1 MKGLAQKKSWEDSI
15 MAELQLKVA
24 KNTDDGIFG
33 KALSNLNR
41 VLYSSGGGFYNII
54 INAKRSSVIKSFSS
68 YKNISSIADE
78 NKRNQVT
85 NKYEKTYENYI
96 NALEKYLLEIV
107 YNRVQKKVASLS
119 ENKLLSVYY
128 KINALKGNEYV
139 EYKNRRQILLLD
151 MDWATVLSGKNE
163 AFTKKYKEFYIY
175 NMEQLYKA
183 NMRHYAVLLT
193 GAKVGES
200 DDKYNKI
207 YALIEDYIKNVLPY
221 VDDIVDKDKII
232 EAYKNLVASIDVYS
246 KKKSD
251 EIKRNK
257 VLLEIS
263 RELFAYSLPMIA
275 AEQCFMDLIEKAR
288 IAIENSFIDAEQ
300 FEVYQLLL
308 DLLES
313 YHENILDKKVYW
325 DTQTERE
332 EFQKLRDEFVECKK
346 LERIDF
352 EEYKRRRE
360 IIFVCSELKRMK
372 TTKKKYEKLKTYYVD
387 RMKQL
392 HGLRELKNHT
402 KKWTGRWK
410 TRRRTIG
417 D

>member
-1 MKGLAQKKSWEDSI
+1 

-24 KNTDDGIFG
+24 RNTDDGIFG

-54 INAKRSSVIKSFSS
+54 INAKRSSAVKAFST
-68 YKNISSIADE
+68 YQNISSIADE

-85 NKYEKTYENYI
+85 NKYEKVYENYI

-128 KINALKGNEYV
+128 EINALKGNEYV

-151 MDWATVLSGKNE
+151 MDWATVLSSKNE

-193 GAKVGES
+193 GAKVGEN

-207 YALIEDYIKNVLPY
+207 YALIENYIKNVLPY
-221 VDDIVDKDKII
+221 VDDITDKDKII

-275 AEQCFMDLIEKAR
+275 AEQCFMDLIEKSR

-332 EFQKLRDEFVECKK
+332 EFQKLRDEFAECKK

-360 IIFVCSELKRMK
+360 IILVCSELKNMK
-372 TTKKKYEKLKTYYVD
+372 KANKKYEKLKAYYVD

-402 KKWTGRWK
+402 KKWTGTWK
-410 TRRRTIG
+410 TRRRRIG

>member
-1 MKGLAQKKSWEDSI
+1 

-24 KNTDDGIFG
+24 RNTDDGIFG

-54 INAKRSSVIKSFSS
+54 INAKRSSAIKAFST
-68 YKNISSIADE
+68 YQNISSIADE

-85 NKYEKTYENYI
+85 NKYEKVYENYI

-128 KINALKGNEYV
+128 EINALKGNEYV

-151 MDWATVLSGKNE
+151 MDWATVLSSKNE

-193 GAKVGES
+193 GAKVGEN

-221 VDDIVDKDKII
+221 GDDITDKDKII

-275 AEQCFMDLIEKAR
+275 AEQCFMDLIEKSR

-332 EFQKLRDEFVECKK
+332 EFQKLRDEFAECKK

-360 IIFVCSELKRMK
+360 IILVCSELKNMK
-372 TTKKKYEKLKTYYVD
+372 KANKKYEKLKTYYVD

-402 KKWTGRWK
+402 KKWTGTWK
-410 TRRRTIG
+410 TRRRRIG

>member
-1 MKGLAQKKSWEDSI
+1 

>member
-1 MKGLAQKKSWEDSI
+1 
-15 MAELQLKVA
+15 
-24 KNTDDGIFG
+24 
-33 KALSNLNR
+33 
-41 VLYSSGGGFYNII
+41 
-54 INAKRSSVIKSFSS
+54 
-68 YKNISSIADE
+68 
-78 NKRNQVT
+78 
-85 NKYEKTYENYI
+85 
-96 NALEKYLLEIV
+96 
-107 YNRVQKKVASLS
+107 
-119 ENKLLSVYY
+119 
-128 KINALKGNEYV
+128 
-139 EYKNRRQILLLD
+139 
-151 MDWATVLSGKNE
+151 
-163 AFTKKYKEFYIY
+163 
-175 NMEQLYKA
+175 
-183 NMRHYAVLLT
+183 MRHYAVLLT

-246 KKKSD
+246 KKISD

-360 IIFVCSELKRMK
+360 KIFVCSELKRMK
-372 TTKKKYEKLKTYYVD
+372 TTKKKYEKLKTDYVD

>member
-1 MKGLAQKKSWEDSI
+1 

-128 KINALKGNEYV
+128 EINALKGNEYV

-232 EAYKNLVASIDVYS
+232 EAYKNLVASINVYS

>member
-1 MKGLAQKKSWEDSI
+1 

-128 KINALKGNEYV
+128 EINALKGNEYV

>member
-1 MKGLAQKKSWEDSI
+1 

-128 KINALKGNEYV
+128 EINALKGNEYV

-372 TTKKKYEKLKTYYVD
+372 TIKKKYEKLKTYYVD

>member
-128 KINALKGNEYV
+128 EINALKGNEYV

>member
-1 MKGLAQKKSWEDSI
+1 

-54 INAKRSSVIKSFSS
+54 INAKRNSVIKSFSS

-128 KINALKGNEYV
+128 EINALKGNEYV

-221 VDDIVDKDKII
+221 VDDIADKDKII

-332 EFQKLRDEFVECKK
+332 EFQKLRDEFAECKK

-360 IIFVCSELKRMK
+360 IIFVCSELKKMK

-410 TRRRTIG
+410 TRRRTVG

>member
-1 MKGLAQKKSWEDSI
+1 

-128 KINALKGNEYV
+128 EINALKGNEYV

-410 TRRRTIG
+410 TRRRTVG

>member
-1 MKGLAQKKSWEDSI
+1 

-24 KNTDDGIFG
+24 RNTDDGIFG

-54 INAKRSSVIKSFSS
+54 INAKRSSAVKAFST
-68 YKNISSIADE
+68 YQNISSIADE

-85 NKYEKTYENYI
+85 NKYEKVYENYI

-128 KINALKGNEYV
+128 EINALKGNEYV

-151 MDWATVLSGKNE
+151 MDWATVLSSKNE

-193 GAKVGES
+193 GAKVGEN

-221 VDDIVDKDKII
+221 VDDITDKDKII

-275 AEQCFMDLIEKAR
+275 AEQCFMDLIEKSR

-332 EFQKLRDEFVECKK
+332 EFQKLRDEFAECKK

-360 IIFVCSELKRMK
+360 IILVCSELKNMK
-372 TTKKKYEKLKTYYVD
+372 KANKKYEKLKAYYVD

-402 KKWTGRWK
+402 KKWTGTWK
-410 TRRRTIG
+410 TRRRRIG

>member
-1 MKGLAQKKSWEDSI
+1 

-24 KNTDDGIFG
+24 RNTDDGIFG

-54 INAKRSSVIKSFSS
+54 INAKRSSAIKAFST
-68 YKNISSIADE
+68 YQNISSIADE

-85 NKYEKTYENYI
+85 NKYEKVYENYI

-128 KINALKGNEYV
+128 EINALKGNEYV

-151 MDWATVLSGKNE
+151 MDWATVLSSKNE

-193 GAKVGES
+193 GAKVGEN

-221 VDDIVDKDKII
+221 VDDITDKDKII

-275 AEQCFMDLIEKAR
+275 AEQCFMDLIEKSR

-332 EFQKLRDEFVECKK
+332 EFQKLRDEFAECKK

-360 IIFVCSELKRMK
+360 IILVCSELKNMK
-372 TTKKKYEKLKTYYVD
+372 KANKKYEKLKTYYVD

-402 KKWTGRWK
+402 KKWTGTWK
-410 TRRRTIG
+410 TRRRRIG

>member
-1 MKGLAQKKSWEDSI
+1 

-128 KINALKGNEYV
+128 EINALKGNEYV

-275 AEQCFMDLIEKAR
+275 AEQCFMDLIVKAR

-360 IIFVCSELKRMK
+360 IIFVCSELKIMK